1 MEKMPPKMHGGGK
14 DISHMGKMSKEAK
27 DLESFPGGMPG
38 PGKIISGSHSKGK
51 FMATP
56 KYKSEKGMPKYKEKG
71 PKKELVGK
79 QKNLPEE
86 LKAKIE
92 AAPGKYGDKKSMPA
106 YKDKKSM
113 PAYKDK
119 KSMPKYSGKKPDSV
133 SEIKKKAGLKNVSV
147 VQKPEEFK
155 KKRKK

>member
-14 DISHMGKMSKEAK
+14 DISPMAKMSNEAK
-27 DLESFPGGMPG
+27 DLESYPGGVPG

-56 KYKSEKGMPKYKEKG
+56 KYKSEKGMPKYQEKG

-119 KSMPKYSGKKPDSV
+119 KSMPKHSGKKPDSV
-133 SEIKKKAGLKNVSV
+133 SQIKKNAGLEGVDV
-147 VQKPEEFK
+147 LQQPEKFLGK
-155 KKRKK
+155 KKK

>member
-14 DISHMGKMSKEAK
+14 DISPMAKMSNEAK
-27 DLESFPGGMPG
+27 DLESYPGGVPG

-56 KYKSEKGMPKYKEKG
+56 KYKSEKGMPKYQEKG

-119 KSMPKYSGKKPDSV
+119 KSMPKHSGKKPDSV
-133 SEIKKKAGLKNVSV
+133 SQIKKNAGLVGV
-147 VQKPEEFK
+147 DVLQQPEKFLGK
-155 KKRKK
+155 KKK